1 MASSVPATGP
11 AAGLTVPTTAAVRV
25 LQIDGLNV
33 RLGRRPVLSDVS
45 LQLHEGE
52 VMGLIGANGA
62 GKTTLLRTILG
73 LQAPQ
78 SGHVQLSPNSRGRKG
93 VGYVPQ
99 KIALGRDLPLR
110 ACDLV
115 ALGADGHRLGP
126 GWPGGKRRALADE
139 LLASVGARHLGDARV
154 GLLSGG
160 EQQRVL
166 IAHAMAGQ
174 PSLVLADEPLSNLD
188 LRAAREV
195 VVVLGQLARTE
206 RVAVLVSTHDINPLL
221 PVMDRLVYLANG
233 RSVTGTPQEVVRSDV
248 LTRLYGHHVD
258 VLRAHGRVIVS
269 VGEEGPDDPVWD
281 GTGSDL

>member
-1 MASSVPATGP
+1 MTAELPFGAPQAPPAGP
-11 AAGLTVPTTAAVRV
+11 PVLEVAGLS
-25 LQIDGLNV
+25 V
-33 RLGRRPVLSDVS
+33 RLGRRPVLSGVS
-45 LQLHEGE
+45 LQLQEGE

-73 LQAPQ
+73 LQVPEA
-78 SGHVQLSPNSRGRKG
+78 GDVVLRTNSRGKKG

-99 KIALGRDLPLR
+99 KINLSADLPLR
-110 ACDLV
+110 TRDLV

-126 GWPGGKRRALADE
+126 GWPGNKRWRLADD
-139 LLASVGARHLGDARV
+139 LLDAVGAGHLAQARV
-154 GLLSGG
+154 GALSGG
-160 EQQRVL
+160 EQQRAL

-174 PSLVLADEPLSNLD
+174 PSLVLLDEPLANLD

-195 VVVLGQLARTE
+195 VLLLGRLASAQG
-206 RVAVLVSTHDINPLL
+206 VAVLVSTHDINPLL

-233 RSVTGTPQEVVRSDV
+233 RSVTGTPQEVVRGDV

-269 VGEEGPDDPVWD
+269 VGDDGPDDPVWD
-281 GTGSDL
+281 GSGSDL